1 MELLNNI
8 RLSVKHTITHRILVP
23 LRTLLRQGL
32 TPSKLAW
39 SFSVGLLVG
48 SSPLLGFTT
57 WICLIA
63 ASAFRLNQLAIQIG
77 NYMIYPL
84 QVILIVPYIELG
96 SSWFGNK
103 AEGLTFDKLQ
113 ASIESG
119 LLMGLKEIGLLML
132 QGGAAWLVVAVILVY
147 PIQIVLEKVFE
158 KMLTRMQNKEKSD
171 NE

>member
-1 MELLNNI
+1 MEFLEKI

-39 SFSVGLLVG
+39 SFAVGLLIG
-48 SSPLLGFTT
+48 SSPLLGFCT

-63 ASAFRLNQLAIQIG
+63 ASVFRLNQLAIQIA
-77 NYMIYPL
+77 NYVVYPL

-96 SSWFGNK
+96 SSWFGKK
-103 AEGLTFDKLQ
+103 AEGVTFEKLQ
-113 ASIESG
+113 ASIEAG
-119 LLMGLKEIGLLML
+119 LIEGLKEIGVLML

-147 PIQIVLEKVFE
+147 PIQFVLEKIFS
-158 KMLTRMQNKEKSD
+158 KMLTRMQHLEKA
-171 NE
+171 EQ